1 MASNRPNRKNP
12 TRASFS
18 GSRYSL
24 MEFMDEFPD
33 DDACLTYLWRARYS
47 PDGEHAVCPRCQIER
62 TFHRY
67 HTAQQRQSWTCSAC
81 GLHVHP
87 TAGTIFHKSSTSL
100 KLWFYA
106 LYLITS
112 TRCGISAK
120 QLKRELG
127 VTYKTAWRMFNVIR
141 NSLMSEDGITLSGEV
156 EIDET
161 YFVHRRHANEPARRP
176 GQSLGERVV
185 VGAVER
191 QGGVVARYVESA
203 TSAEV
208 DEIVRGHILPSSMV
222 YTDQSPIY
230 NYLDRKG
237 SRHYHRRVNHS
248 ARIYVDGEIHTQ
260 SVDGFWSLLKS
271 GIRGTYHSV
280 STKWLQSYLN
290 EYAWRYNQREHTRR
304 QPGVKRMPVGEAK
317 FRLLV
322 ERACQPTG

>member
-1 MASNRPNRKNP
+1 
-12 TRASFS
+12 
-18 GSRYSL
+18 
-24 MEFMDEFPD
+24 
-33 DDACLTYLWRARYS
+33 
-47 PDGEHAVCPRCQIER
+47 
-62 TFHRY
+62 
-67 HTAQQRQSWTCSAC
+67 
-81 GLHVHP
+81 
-87 TAGTIFHKSSTSL
+87 
-100 KLWFYA
+100 
-106 LYLITS
+106 
-112 TRCGISAK
+112 
-120 QLKRELG
+120 
-127 VTYKTAWRMFNVIR
+127 
-141 NSLMSEDGITLSGEV
+141 
-156 EIDET
+156 
-161 YFVHRRHANEPARRP
+161 
-176 GQSLGERVV
+176 
-185 VGAVER
+185 
-191 QGGVVARYVESA
+191 
-203 TSAEV
+203 
-208 DEIVRGHILPSSMV
+208 MV

>member
-1 MASNRPNRKNP
+1 MSNRKNP
-12 TRASFS
+12 TRGMSS
-18 GSRYSL
+18 ESRYSL

-33 DDACLTYLWRARYS
+33 DDACLTYLWRSRYS
-47 PDGEHAVCPRCQIER
+47 QDGEHAHCPRCDRER

-67 HTAQQRQSWTCSAC
+67 HTAQARQSWTCTAC

-120 QLKRELG
+120 QLERELG

-141 NSLMSEDGITLSGEV
+141 NSLMAEDGITLSGEV
-156 EIDET
+156 EMDET
-161 YFVHRRHANEPARRP
+161 YLVHRRRANEPVGQP
-176 GQSLGERVV
+176 GRSLRERAVM
-185 VGAVER
+185 GAVER
-191 QGGVVARYVESA
+191 RGQVVARYVGSA
-203 TSAEV
+203 NRLEV
-208 DEIVRGHILPSSMV
+208 EHMTDLHVLPAAMV
-222 YTDQSPIY
+222 YTDESAIY
-230 NYLDRKG
+230 RRLKG
-237 SRHYHRRVNHS
+237 RGYGHARVNHS
-248 ARIYVDGEIHTQ
+248 AGVYVDGDAHTQ
-260 SVDGFWSLLKS
+260 SIEGFWSLLKS

-280 STKWLQSYLN
+280 SSKWLQSYLN
-290 EYAWRYNQREHTRR
+290 EYAWRYNHREHTRR

-322 ERACQPTG
+322 ERACQPVA